1 MGEKAKI
8 KHGIVRRPIIINEIP
23 IIDEEIAYHEAA
35 IKRLQERRREEINR
49 QNLNKGLANG

>member
-1 MGEKAKI
+1 MGEKAKNI
-8 KHGIVRRPIIINEIP
+8 SVDRRVIRIEIP

-49 QNLNKGLANG
+49 QNLNKVKA

>member
-1 MGEKAKI
+1 MGEKEKI
-8 KHGIVRRPIIINEIP
+8 KHGIVRRVIRINEIP

-49 QNLNKGLANG
+49 QNLNKVKS